1 MSLDSIT
8 TADANAALDTMYT
21 TGGNTWIQLHTG
33 FPGAAGT
40 SNVATNNTR
49 VQVTWSAAA
58 SGVKTSSADASWTAV
73 STTETYSHF
82 SIWSAVT
89 SGTFH
94 GSGAVTSGSVTAGN
108 DFKIASGSLT
118 MTSTVAA

>member
-21 TGGNTWIQLHTG
+21 TAGNTWIQLHTG
-33 FPGAAGT
+33 VPGAAGT
-40 SNVATNNTR
+40 TNIATNSTR

-58 SGVKTSSADASWTAV
+58 SGVKTSSADAAWTSVAA
-73 STTETYSHF
+73 TEVYTHF
-82 SIWSAVT
+82 SIWSLV
-89 SGTFH
+89 SGGVFH
-94 GSGAVTSGSVTAGN
+94 GSGAVSTGSVTAGN